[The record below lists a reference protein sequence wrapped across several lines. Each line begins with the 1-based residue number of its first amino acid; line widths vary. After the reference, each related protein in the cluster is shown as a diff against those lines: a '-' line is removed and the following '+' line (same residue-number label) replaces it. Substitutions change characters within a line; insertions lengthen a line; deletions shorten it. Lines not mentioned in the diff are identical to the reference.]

1 LGIDDYQKF
10 KEFWEIERNCTNQ
23 LSEQRTRKDTKFTKL
38 ISICLHT
45 LSLLFVLYRNNIIR
59 NKSNLLLQEK
69 PRTRNCQK
77 TKPKRPR
84 KRVWILSTVSHE
96 LRTPLN
102 ANRNYSFIIR
112 RKSKKT
118 QLDYLSSLKF
128 SGDYLTK
135 FINEILK

>member
-1 LGIDDYQKF
+1 MKDWVSTIIKSLRN
-10 KEFWEIERNCTNQ
+10 WEIEIAQINYQNK
-23 LSEQRTRKDTKFTKL
+23 EQEKITKFTKL

-69 PRTRNCQK
+69 TRTRNCQK
-77 TKPKRPR
+77 QSR
-84 KRVWILSTVSHE
+84 KGLESEVWILSTVSHE

-128 SGDYLTK
+128 SG
-135 FINEILK
+135 II